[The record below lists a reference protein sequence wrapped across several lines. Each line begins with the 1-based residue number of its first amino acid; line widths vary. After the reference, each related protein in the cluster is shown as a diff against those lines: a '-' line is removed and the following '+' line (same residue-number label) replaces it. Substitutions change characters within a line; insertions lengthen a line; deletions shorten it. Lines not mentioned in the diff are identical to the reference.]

1 MWGYGAGGTSTSLAG
16 TIVSKAGGSGISDL
30 TNIDAAPAT
39 PLRGL
44 GQTFPGQAPHP
55 FLFDWSNGDA
65 TASAS
70 AATAGL
76 QHDGEATPP
85 STLGD
90 GFSFTVPA
98 GPATQILSVY
108 VATNRADGTLTAH
121 LSDGSA
127 PDYLARRCRR
137 PSTSAPAS
145 TRSPTERRR
154 RIRR

>member
-1 MWGYGAGGTSTSLAG
+1 
-16 TIVSKAGGSGISDL
+16 
-30 TNIDAAPAT
+30 

-55 FLFDWSNGDA
+55 FLFDWSNGD
-65 TASAS
+65 TTPSAA

-76 QHDGEATPP
+76 QHNGELTGP
-85 STLGD
+85 TLGD

-98 GPATQILSVY
+98 GPATQILRVY

-127 PDYLARRCRR
+127 PDYTATLPQAVDQRSGVYTISYRAA
-137 PSTSAPAS
+137 SANQTLTVTWVESAANCAAFNCDNAAIFAVALS
-145 TRSPTERRR
+145 
-154 RIRR
+154 